1 MMPKAFA
8 QVNIGEVFSPA
19 KSFPTVGALVTVILR
34 NALVLAGVI
43 SFVLLVLGG
52 VGFILSAGTDPK
64 KTEKSKQTITSAVA
78 GIIIVFCAYWIV
90 QIIEKLTGL
99 SLLQPKM

>member
-1 MMPKAFA
+1 MTKVFA
-8 QVNIGEVFSPA
+8 QVNISDVFSPA
-19 KSFPTVGALVTVILR
+19 KSIPTIGDLVTIILR

-52 VGFILSAGTDPK
+52 VGFILAAGSDPK
-64 KTEKSKQTITSAVA
+64 KLEKSKQTISAAVA
-78 GIIIVFCAYWIV
+78 GVLIVFCAYWIV

-99 SLLQPKM
+99 SLLTPKM